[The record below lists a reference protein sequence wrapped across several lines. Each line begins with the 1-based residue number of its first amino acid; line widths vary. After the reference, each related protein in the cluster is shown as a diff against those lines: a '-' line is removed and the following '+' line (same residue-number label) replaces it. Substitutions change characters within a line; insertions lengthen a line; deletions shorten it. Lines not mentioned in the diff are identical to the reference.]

1 MSSIPHPPR
10 RRIIVGV
17 DTHKYAHVAVAVD
30 HVGVL
35 LGEITIPVDRAGY
48 AQLQRWACELVGQD
62 GQVEFGVEGCGS
74 YGVGLASFLRRA
86 GHRVIEVNRP
96 DRGVRHRR
104 GKDDT
109 LDAESAA
116 RTVLSGAA
124 TAEPKTADGAVEM
137 IRQVKI
143 AKDTA
148 TKARSQAIITMKT
161 ILVNAPAEL
170 REVLEP
176 LGDRAL
182 IEQCRMLR
190 YESMSGPIDA
200 TCYTLRALADRYH
213 ALDQE
218 TRLHD
223 RVLATL
229 TDRAAPALTSLF
241 GIGED
246 SAAELLIV
254 VGDNPDR
261 IRSEA
266 ALAMLCGACPIP
278 ASSGKTSRHRLNRGG
293 HRQANAALHRIAVVR
308 MRFHEPTIA
317 YVTRRT
323 AEGKTKKEI
332 MRCLKRLLIR
342 EIYQI
347 IVAPYKINPSPS
359 ATLTTIGAS
368 TRWPRH
374 SGHACK
380 PNYST
385 DNAGAHGSSS
395 RTRFSSTSKGSTTA
409 AADTPPW
416 TGRAR

>member
-1 MSSIPHPPR
+1 MSSIPHSPR
-10 RRIIVGV
+10 RRIVVGV
-17 DTHKYAHVAVAVD
+17 DTHKYAHVAVALD
-30 HVGVL
+30 QVGAII
-35 LGEITIPVDRAGY
+35 GQTTIPVDRAGY
-48 AQLQRWACELVGQD
+48 AQLQRWAGELSEPD
-62 GQVEFGVEGCGS
+62 GHVEFGVEGTGS
-74 YGVGLASFLRRA
+74 YGAGLTSFLRRA

-109 LDAESAA
+109 IDAEIAA
-116 RTVLSGAA
+116 RAVLSGAA
-124 TAEPKTADGAVEM
+124 TAVPKTADGSVEM

-148 TKARSQAIITMKT
+148 TKARSQAIITLKT

-182 IEQCRMLR
+182 IEECRNLR
-190 YESMSGPIDA
+190 YDTMTGPSDA
-200 TCYTLRALADRYH
+200 VCYTLRALADRYH
-213 ALDQE
+213 ALEQE

-229 TDRAAPALTSLF
+229 TDRAAPTLTSLF
-241 GIGED
+241 GVGED

-254 VGDNPDR
+254 VGDNPER

-266 ALAMLCGACPIP
+266 ALAKLCGACPIP
-278 ASSGKTSRHRLNRGG
+278 ASSGRTDRHRLNRGG
-293 HRQANAALHRIAVVR
+293 HRQANAALHRILVVR

-323 AEGKTKKEI
+323 TEGKTKKEI

-347 IVAPYKINPSPS
+347 IVAPHKS
-359 ATLTTIGAS
+359 AELQ
-368 TRWPRH
+368 
-374 SGHACK
+374 
-380 PNYST
+380 
-385 DNAGAHGSSS
+385 
-395 RTRFSSTSKGSTTA
+395 TSA
-409 AADTPPW
+409 
-416 TGRAR
+416 

>member
-1 MSSIPHPPR
+1 VTTQPGEDTQSLSSIPHPPR

-30 HVGVL
+30 QLGAL
-35 LGEITIPVDRAGY
+35 LGTTTISVDRAGY
-48 AQLQRWACELVGQD
+48 AQLQRWAGELSGQD
-62 GQVEFGVEGCGS
+62 GQVEFGIEGSGS

-96 DRGVRHRR
+96 DRSVRHRR

-109 LDAESAA
+109 IDAETAA
-116 RTVLSGAA
+116 RAVLSGAA
-124 TAEPKTADGAVEM
+124 SAIPKAADGTVEM

-148 TKARSQAIITMKT
+148 TKARSQAIITLKT

-170 REVLEP
+170 RERLEP
-176 LGDRAL
+176 LGDKAL
-182 IEQCRMLR
+182 IEQCRTLR

-200 TCYTLRALADRYH
+200 ACYTLRALADRYH
-213 ALDQE
+213 ALEQE

-254 VGDNPDR
+254 AGDNPDR

-266 ALAMLCGACPIP
+266 ALAMLCGLCPVP
-278 ASSGKTSRHRLNRGG
+278 ASSGKTTRHRLNRGG
-293 HRQANAALHRIAVVR
+293 HRQANAALHRIVVVR

-317 YVTRRT
+317 YVNRRT
-323 AEGKTKKEI
+323 KEGKTKKEI

-347 IVAPYKINPSPS
+347 IVAPHK
-359 ATLTTIGAS
+359 TKQLT
-368 TRWPRH
+368 P
-374 SGHACK
+374 
-380 PNYST
+380 
-385 DNAGAHGSSS
+385 
-395 RTRFSSTSKGSTTA
+395 A
-409 AADTPPW
+409 A
-416 TGRAR
+416 